1 VGGLETYSID
11 VRFLSATNRDLE
23 AEVDRGT
30 FRKDLFFRLNGISF
44 TIPPLRERA
53 GEIEGLAR
61 DLLAEA
67 SRRAGRSAPAIG
79 SEVLELF
86 RVYPWPGNV
95 RELRNV
101 MERALV
107 LCGDGAIGLAH
118 VPVEKMS
125 AHFGRRLQGPLP
137 KPVAPGPRL
146 VEVPPPQ
153 QPTAAGSLR
162 SEVEAFERQRIVD
175 ALSACAGNQAEAA
188 KILRISRRT
197 LVKRLAA
204 YDIPRP
210 RKRASR
216 GAAP

>member
-1 VGGLETYSID
+1 
-11 VRFLSATNRDLE
+11 
-23 AEVDRGT
+23 
-30 FRKDLFFRLNGISF
+30 
-44 TIPPLRERA
+44 
-53 GEIEGLAR
+53 
-61 DLLAEA
+61 
-67 SRRAGRSAPAIG
+67 
-79 SEVLELF
+79 VLELF
-86 RVYPWPGNV
+86 RVDPWPGNV

-107 LCGDGAIGLAH
+107 LCGDSAIGLAH

-137 KPVAPGPRL
+137 KPVAPASP
-146 VEVPPPQ
+146 VAEVPAADP
-153 QPTAAGSLR
+153 AAGSLR

-210 RKRASR
+210 RKRVSR
-216 GAAP
+216 GAVP

>member
-1 VGGLETYSID
+1 
-11 VRFLSATNRDLE
+11 
-23 AEVDRGT
+23 
-30 FRKDLFFRLNGISF
+30 
-44 TIPPLRERA
+44 
-53 GEIEGLAR
+53 
-61 DLLAEA
+61 
-67 SRRAGRSAPAIG
+67 
-79 SEVLELF
+79 VLELF

-101 MERALV
+101 IERALV
-107 LCGDGAIGLAH
+107 LCGDGAIGLAQ

-137 KPVAPGPRL
+137 KPVAPT
-146 VEVPPPQ
+146 PPLAVV
-153 QPTAAGSLR
+153 AAPDGAGNSLR

-210 RKRASR
+210 RKRANR
-216 GAAP
+216 GAVP